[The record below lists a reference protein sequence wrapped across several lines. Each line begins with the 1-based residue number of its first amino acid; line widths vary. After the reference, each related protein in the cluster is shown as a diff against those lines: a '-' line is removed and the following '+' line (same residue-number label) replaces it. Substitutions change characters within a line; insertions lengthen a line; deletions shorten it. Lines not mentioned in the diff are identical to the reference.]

1 MEIRIFEDIT
11 EYYDLVSPFLMQN
24 EAKNNLML
32 ALLNGLRGNPLKYG
46 NLPILIAFLDNNS
59 DNDNEKESGT
69 KNVVFAGMRTP
80 PHNQILAF
88 TDNLSYVEIFASF
101 IHEQNQK
108 IPGVL
113 GFKEGAK
120 KCAQKWKEL
129 TQIPF
134 HLDMHERIY
143 ELLEVNPRT
152 LGNHEF
158 RQVTISE
165 LDLIVKWSRAMQ
177 LEAVGRKLEE
187 DDETMKAEL
196 LKNDVWKTFY
206 VLSESKSNGLLTM
219 AKKSGT
225 TPTGQIVNY
234 VYTPPEL
241 RRNGYATECVAK
253 LSQMILDEGKL
264 RCLLFTDL
272 DNPTSNKIYQNI
284 GYVPV
289 VDIDV
294 YKFG

>member
-11 EYYDLVSPFLMQN
+11 DFYDLVSPFLMLN
-24 EAKNNLML
+24 EAKNNLIL
-32 ALLNGLRGNPLKYG
+32 ALLNGLIGDPLKYG
-46 NLPILIAFLDNNS
+46 AFPILIAFLDS
-59 DNDNEKESGT
+59 DNDNEKESDIN
-69 KNVVFAGMRTP
+69 NVLFAGMRTP

-88 TDNLSYVEIFASF
+88 TENLAYVEMFASY
-101 IHEQNQK
+101 IHEQNQE

-113 GFKEGAK
+113 GFKKGALK
-120 KCAQKWKEL
+120 FAQKWEEL
-129 TQIPF
+129 TKTSF

-143 ELLEVNPRT
+143 ELLEVNPET
-152 LGNHEF
+152 LGNREF
-158 RQVTISE
+158 RQVSLQD

-177 LEAVGRKLEE
+177 MEAVGRKLDE
-187 DDETMKAEL
+187 DDKTMKADL
-196 LKNDVWKTFY
+196 IKNDVWKSFY
-206 VLSESKSNGLLTM
+206 VLCEKNGDRLLTM

-234 VYTPPEL
+234 VYTPTEL

-253 LSQMILDEGKL
+253 LSQLILDEGKQ

-284 GYVPV
+284 GYMPV